1 MTDLASADY
10 FSDGELAQNPFE
22 YFDDLRSRNP
32 VFREPNYGVVVVTG
46 YQEVVEGFKN
56 SDALSAVNA
65 IGGPFPPLPFEPEGD
80 DITEQIEAHRHL
92 FPISEHM
99 VVMDPPEHTRARS
112 LLGRLLTPK
121 RLKENE
127 EYLWTLADQQ
137 LDEFIDN
144 GSCEFLGEYA
154 KPFATLAITDL
165 LGVPEG
171 DREEFRRALGAGE
184 RPGTRVGSLDHEPV
198 GINPLEYLDERFSG
212 YLADRRRDPRGDILS
227 GLATAT
233 YPDGSTP
240 ELIEVVRPA
249 TFLFAAGQETVTK
262 LLSSALRVLGERP
275 EYQKML
281 REDRSLIKPFME
293 ESLRFDSPTKIDFR
307 LARKTT
313 TLGGVDIPAGTIIM
327 LSLAGANR
335 DPRKFD
341 NPNEFRLDRRNS
353 HDHIAFGR
361 GLHTC
366 AGAPLARM
374 EGQVTL
380 NRLLDRMDD
389 IRISEGRHGA
399 TDDRSFVYEPT
410 FLLRGLVDLHIEFE
424 RILK

>member
-1 MTDLASADY
+1 
-10 FSDGELAQNPFE
+10 
-22 YFDDLRSRNP
+22 
-32 VFREPNYGVVVVTG
+32 
-46 YQEVVEGFKN
+46 
-56 SDALSAVNA
+56 
-65 IGGPFPPLPFEPEGD
+65 
-80 DITEQIEAHRHL
+80 
-92 FPISEHM
+92 
-99 VVMDPPEHTRARS
+99 
-112 LLGRLLTPK
+112 
-121 RLKENE
+121 
-127 EYLWTLADQQ
+127 
-137 LDEFIDN
+137 
-144 GSCEFLGEYA
+144 
-154 KPFATLAITDL
+154 
-165 LGVPEG
+165 
-171 DREEFRRALGAGE
+171 
-184 RPGTRVGSLDHEPV
+184 
-198 GINPLEYLDERFSG
+198 
-212 YLADRRRDPRGDILS
+212 
-227 GLATAT
+227 
-233 YPDGSTP
+233 
-240 ELIEVVRPA
+240 
-249 TFLFAAGQETVTK
+249 VTK